1 MENIVY
7 KIITLIVINIFVM
20 LSVCFY
26 KDDDGKDFS
35 TLEVFCI
42 GSYYV
47 FWIFIGIIF
56 IN

>member
-7 KIITLIVINIFVM
+7 KIITLIVINIFGM
-20 LSVCFY
+20 LSVFFY
-26 KDDDGKDFS
+26 IDDDGKDFS
-35 TLEVFCI
+35 NLEIICI

>member
-1 MENIVY
+1 MENIIY
-7 KIITLIVINIFVM
+7 KIITLIVINIFGM
-20 LSVCFY
+20 LSVSFY

-35 TLEVFCI
+35 NLEIIGI

-47 FWIFIGIIF
+47 FWLFIGIIF